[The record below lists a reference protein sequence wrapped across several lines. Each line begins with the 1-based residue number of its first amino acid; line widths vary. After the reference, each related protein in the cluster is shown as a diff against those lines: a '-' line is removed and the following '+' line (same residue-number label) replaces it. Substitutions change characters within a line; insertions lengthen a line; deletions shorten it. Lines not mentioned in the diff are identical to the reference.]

1 MLVRLLLAFAV
12 GSLAAA
18 SAHGRP
24 FTARDLAGLDRVSDA
39 RLSPDGGTIAYD
51 LRVTDY
57 DANRATH
64 ALWLIDAKTG
74 DHARKLEAGG
84 AESHAAR
91 WSPDGRQ
98 LYFLSKRSGS
108 DQVWRSDLAGAARQ
122 VTRLPLD
129 VQAFRIAPD
138 GRITSSWPW
147 RSFPDAEAPD
157 ATKARL
163 DAAKTTKASGVLYD
177 RLMVRHWDT
186 WADGRRNHLFSV
198 ALDNEGAAG
207 PPTPLMAG
215 FDGDSPVKPF
225 GGDEDFAISPD
236 SRTVVFSAKLAGRT
250 EAWTTNF
257 DLWSAPMDGSVPAE
271 AI

>member
-1 MLVRLLLAFAV
+1 MLVRLLLAFAL

-24 FTARDLAGLDRVSDA
+24 FTARDLAGLDRLSDA

-84 AESHAAR
+84 AESHSAR

-98 LYFLSKRSGS
+98 LYFLSKPEAGRIRFGARISPAPPDRSP
-108 DQVWRSDLAGAARQ
+108 A
-122 VTRLPLD
+122 LPLD
-129 VQAFRIAPD
+129 VQAFQIAPD

-147 RSFPDAEAPD
+147 RFIPDAEAPD

-186 WADGRRNHLFSV
+186 WADGRRNHLFAV
-198 ALDNEGAAG
+198 E
-207 PPTPLMAG
+207 
-215 FDGDSPVKPF
+215 F
-225 GGDEDFAISPD
+225 G
-236 SRTVVFSAKLAGRT
+236 
-250 EAWTTNF
+250 
-257 DLWSAPMDGSVPAE
+257 
-271 AI
+271 